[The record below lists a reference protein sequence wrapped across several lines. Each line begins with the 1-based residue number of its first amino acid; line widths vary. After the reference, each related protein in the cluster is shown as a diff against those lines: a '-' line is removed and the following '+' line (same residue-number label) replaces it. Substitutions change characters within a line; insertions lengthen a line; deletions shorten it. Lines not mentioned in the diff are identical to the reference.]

1 LKVLG
6 PHFQTGHALQVAA
19 SAAEGFLTMMSLT
32 LGILFCSFGY
42 FFMDSACFAVPSFGT
57 IILKEQYF

>member
-1 LKVLG
+1 
-6 PHFQTGHALQVAA
+6 LQVAA

-42 FFMDSACFAVPSFGT
+42 FLWIQLVLPFFRLAPLY
-57 IILKEQYF
+57 LKSSIFEYAI